1 MMTSEDKLYPN
12 CDSSIWLRSCE
23 KEVTE
28 PLEGDVTGEIPTWVR
43 GTLLR
48 NGPGSLKVGSMRFGH
63 LFDSSALLH
72 RFAIHDG
79 RATYQCRFLQ
89 SNTYKRNQAERRIVF
104 SEFGTSAVPDPC
116 HTIFDRVAAI
126 FNPGESL
133 SDNAMISVYP
143 FGDEMYAFTEGPVIH
158 RIDPVTLDTLERKN
172 LSKSLALVNH
182 TSHPHV
188 MPNGDMFERA
198 HVVGTMK
205 PRWPLHPAY
214 MHTFGVTE
222 NYFVI
227 VEQPLS
233 VSLMGVTHIVLISRK
248 TGKEVTRYRTDTLFY
263 LHIINAFEQDG
274 RLVVD
279 LCAYNDAKVID
290 AMYIQAIEA
299 KSKRGATATVTPV
312 SLSSYQ
318 DQALSLKEL
327 ARVSFRTPS
336 AAPKCLHGWFL
347 PGLVCL
353 WNNSVLTMAALA
365 IERYIAIWHPLML
378 KPTSAWRRVSKI
390 IVLVWLLAI
399 AATLLEMQTVDLVKV
414 HQYTMC
420 FIIPTPWARFLNGV
434 LAIVTFVIPLIT
446 MILAHSTIVY
456 KVINTQMDNTRDT
469 IFNHEDPRGKITKL
483 VIVDSVVLPH
493 HYQQLVH
500 CHNEPDT
507 LQSYVNE
514 VQKNNKESLER
525 KD

>member
-1 MMTSEDKLYPN
+1 
-12 CDSSIWLRSCE
+12 
-23 KEVTE
+23 
-28 PLEGDVTGEIPTWVR
+28 
-43 GTLLR
+43 
-48 NGPGSLKVGSMRFGH
+48 MRFGH

-188 MPNGDMFERA
+188 MPNGDVFNVGMAVVKGRIQHVVVKFPFTEKGDMFERA

-233 VSLMGVTHIVLISRK
+233 VSLMGVVRNQLANKPLAASLRWYSQYETHIVLISRK

-290 AMYIQAIEA
+290 AMYIQAIESMQSNADYADWFRGRPKRLDITLGSPRLTKFKPKLLADLGCETPRIHYDIYNGKPYRFFYAISSDVDVENPGLIIKVDTLTGEIKTWCDGNCYPSEPIFLPRPGA
-299 KSKRGATATVTPV
+299 KAEDDGVLLSALVRGAEDEHSV
-312 SLSSYQ
+312 
-318 DQALSLKEL
+318 ALLILDASSLKEL

-347 PGLVCL
+347 PG
-353 WNNSVLTMAALA
+353 
-365 IERYIAIWHPLML
+365 RP
-378 KPTSAWRRVSKI
+378 
-390 IVLVWLLAI
+390 
-399 AATLLEMQTVDLVKV
+399 
-414 HQYTMC
+414 
-420 FIIPTPWARFLNGV
+420 
-434 LAIVTFVIPLIT
+434 
-446 MILAHSTIVY
+446 
-456 KVINTQMDNTRDT
+456 
-469 IFNHEDPRGKITKL
+469 
-483 VIVDSVVLPH
+483 
-493 HYQQLVH
+493 
-500 CHNEPDT
+500 
-507 LQSYVNE
+507 
-514 VQKNNKESLER
+514 
-525 KD
+525 